1 MLNLILKDLMYQKTS
16 IRSIVIIMFIL
27 FCFQGQLRTEGIYF
41 LIGFAAAYITIEAVE
56 KIEGFRKANN
66 ITNSL
71 PVTRKQIVISR
82 YIEVFILQVIAVV
95 FCYVLSLLLSFFGNF
110 NVISFNKLLFAFGF
124 VSIIM
129 CFNLLINFSLKY
141 RVSQL
146 ASAILYIIIWIS
158 SFTFFLKSSEQDFNN
173 VDKII
178 NFLSFNYFEIQLAAA
193 AFTTIFFIVCILLSI
208 KFYEKKDI

>member
-1 MLNLILKDLMYQKTS
+1 MYQKTS

-27 FCFQGQLRTEGIYF
+27 FCFQSQLRTDGIYF
-41 LIGFAAAYITIEAVE
+41 LMSFALVYVIVE
-56 KIEGFRKANN
+56 GAGRVEGFRKANN

-82 YIEVFILQVIAVV
+82 YIEVLILQVVV
-95 FCYVLSLLLSFFGNF
+95 VFFCYVLSFLLSIFGNF
-110 NVISFNKLLFAFGF
+110 NVISFNKLLFAFEF

-146 ASAILYIIIWIS
+146 AAAILYIIIWTS

-178 NFLSFNYFEIQLAAA
+178 NFLGFNYFEIQPAAA